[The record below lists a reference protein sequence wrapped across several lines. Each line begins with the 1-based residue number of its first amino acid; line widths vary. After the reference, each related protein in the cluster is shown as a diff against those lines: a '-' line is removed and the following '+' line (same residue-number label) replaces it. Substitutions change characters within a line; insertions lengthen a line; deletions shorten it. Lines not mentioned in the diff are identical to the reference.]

1 MAPAGSQLKVDSRR
15 RAEIALLLALFFH
28 VAFLYAFRIRPH
40 GRPQR
45 PSTAT
50 PDCVFLSPPGEA
62 LEWEREIRAWCEL
75 ADPTL
80 LSLPNE
86 SRGFSRVRREERV
99 LPYSDVP
106 PYEYASA
113 FAPERTFAELSLSDE
128 PRPMEA
134 EVSRAWQA
142 TPAPVP
148 PEPPTKP
155 LPDGIVWRLPDGTVL
170 AGMPELPEDDVREAS
185 KATAPEAPTRVE
197 ITRDQ
202 RRLRIRVR
210 RPCGSPEL
218 DLLLLKAVTREVRR
232 LERQEEL
239 GKTVA
244 SVLYPSA
251 SGDVRTVEVEWRLL
265 RAEGRSAG
273 P

>member
-1 MAPAGSQLKVDSRR
+1 MARTGSQLRVDSRR
-15 RAEIALLLALFFH
+15 RTEIALLLALFFH

-40 GRPQR
+40 ARPDW
-45 PSTAT
+45 PSTDS
-50 PDCVFLSPPGEA
+50 PECVFLSPPGEA
-62 LEWEREIRAWCEL
+62 SEWEQEIRAWCEL

-86 SRGFSRVRREERV
+86 SRGFSRVRRRERV
-99 LPYSDVP
+99 LPYSGVP

-113 FAPERTFAELSLSDE
+113 FAQERALAELPLSDE

-134 EVSRAWQA
+134 EVSRTWQG

-148 PEPPTKP
+148 PEPPAKP
-155 LPDGIVWRLPDGTVL
+155 LPDGIVWRLPGGTVL
-170 AGMPELPEDDVREAS
+170 SGMPELPEEDVRAAS
-185 KATAPEAPTRVE
+185 AVTPPKAPTRLEV
-197 ITRDQ
+197 TRDQ

-210 RPCGSPEL
+210 KPCGSPRL

-239 GKTVA
+239 GKPA
-244 SVLYPSA
+244 AGILYPPA
-251 SGDVRTVEVEWRLL
+251 PGDVRTVEVEWRLL
-265 RAEGRSAG
+265 RDEGRSEG
-273 P
+273 Q